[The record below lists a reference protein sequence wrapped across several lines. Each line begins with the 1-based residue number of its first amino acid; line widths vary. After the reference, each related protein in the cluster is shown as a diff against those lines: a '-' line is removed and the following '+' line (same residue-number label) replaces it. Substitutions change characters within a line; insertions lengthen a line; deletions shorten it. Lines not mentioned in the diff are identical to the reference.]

1 MNTQSK
7 TSAPAPTTRAFTV
20 ARRIH
25 IMQNDDF
32 LPDFRI
38 VAEGDNVVAY
48 PDPDS
53 VCVCTYSFPRGWG
66 SKRISAFLWD
76 RVKYGE

>member
-1 MNTQSK
+1 MNIQST
-7 TSAPAPTTRAFTV
+7 TSAPAPTNRAFTV

-25 IMQNDDF
+25 IMQNDDT
-32 LPDFRI
+32 LPDFSI

-66 SKRISAFLWD
+66 QGRIVAFLMD
-76 RVKYGE
+76 RVNFGE